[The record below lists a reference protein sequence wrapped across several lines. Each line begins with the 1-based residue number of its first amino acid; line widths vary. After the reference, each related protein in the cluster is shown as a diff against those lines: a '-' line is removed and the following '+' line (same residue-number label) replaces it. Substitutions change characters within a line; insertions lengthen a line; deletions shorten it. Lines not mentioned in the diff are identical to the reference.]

1 MIGGHGI
8 IQDPQAESF
17 LCFKEPV
24 IPTAPISGKFQKK
37 LFLVATVGNVPHLVR
52 NMVSVSSRHS
62 YTLVFTHGNEAL
74 RPQMG
79 YYCAYYYDTS
89 ICWLGPTLPLP
100 TLQSEDD
107 HDLHPLRAGQHGER
121 AAESSGFIIFLD
133 GSCSGILVIIQHTC
147 YGVW

>member
-62 YTLVFTHGNEAL
+62 YTLVFAHENEAL
-74 RPQMG
+74 RTNMG
-79 YYCAYYYDTS
+79 YYCAYYLYIS
-89 ICWLGPTLPLP
+89 ICWLGPTLPF
-100 TLQSEDD
+100 
-107 HDLHPLRAGQHGER
+107 PLRR
-121 AAESSGFIIFLD
+121 S
-133 GSCSGILVIIQHTC
+133 
-147 YGVW
+147 